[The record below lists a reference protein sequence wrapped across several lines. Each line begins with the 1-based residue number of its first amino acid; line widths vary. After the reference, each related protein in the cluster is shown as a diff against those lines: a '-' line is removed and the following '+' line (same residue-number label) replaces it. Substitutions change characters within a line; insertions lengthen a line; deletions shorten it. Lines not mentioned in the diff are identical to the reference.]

1 MFLCGSTS
9 MVRWNMS
16 ENIAALLASLLLM
29 IAPIGPNQDGFNAT
43 DFDACAYIDSVDAMI
58 CELESALRQGDAQLA
73 LRLSDVEMLDL
84 VWNELRCAHM
94 YACDG
99 DVTFIKNLDG
109 SLDVLI
115 DIRYT
120 VGYELMRALGAGPA
134 YSYSAPDAPLEL
146 ESVDVDGLELTQ
158 RQRDTLER
166 ALEVLDEL
174 ELDGLDAYEREL
186 AIHDWLVE
194 NVTYDDEADDCQD
207 AYGALIGGRA
217 HCMGYSDAFYL
228 LGTLAGLDVNYISG
242 YAYGGG
248 HAWNTV
254 RLDGRSYF
262 VDVTWDDEDW
272 GAPLHSYFNIP
283 SPALYS
289 SHSYADRH
297 VPTDIAGKYDSN
309 NYFFRE
315 GLTVETTSQAY
326 AMMLDALAA
335 GETRIQLAS
344 DNSLELH
351 DPSSELEAALSER
364 FGDESYMCYG
374 SDMGGLN
381 VYDVWLD
388 GYDEYREE
396 MYGDLFDDD
405 YDDDYYYGDGD
416 YDDGSGLS
424 DAGSDADGVS
434 DAPADEAA

>member
-1 MFLCGSTS
+1 MEHS
-9 MVRWNMS
+9 
-16 ENIAALLASLLLM
+16 AA
-29 IAPIGPNQDGFNAT
+29 
-43 DFDACAYIDSVDAMI
+43 
-58 CELESALRQGDAQLA
+58 
-73 LRLSDVEMLDL
+73 
-84 VWNELRCAHM
+84 
-94 YACDG
+94 
-99 DVTFIKNLDG
+99 
-109 SLDVLI
+109 
-115 DIRYT
+115 
-120 VGYELMRALGAGPA
+120 
-134 YSYSAPDAPLEL
+134 
-146 ESVDVDGLELTQ
+146 
-158 RQRDTLER
+158 
-166 ALEVLDEL
+166 
-174 ELDGLDAYEREL
+174 
-186 AIHDWLVE
+186 
-194 NVTYDDEADDCQD
+194 
-207 AYGALIGGRA
+207 
-217 HCMGYSDAFYL
+217 
-228 LGTLAGLDVNYISG
+228 
-242 YAYGGG
+242 
-248 HAWNTV
+248 
-254 RLDGRSYF
+254 DGRSYF

-289 SHSYADRH
+289 SHSYAGQARAHRH
-297 VPTDIAGKYDSN
+297 RRQIRLD

-335 GETRIQLAS
+335 GKTRIQLAS

-405 YDDDYYYGDGD
+405 YDDDYYYGDDD

-434 DAPADEAA
+434 DAPADERRKPELEHTRAGVQGAARLGGVALCGR